1 MSQEQIS
8 KDLISLH
15 VSSCLS
21 VWSRYVHLLFC
32 TKSLIPSSKFQVP
45 VSRGPDAMV
54 VLFVSALI
62 VVVAAASAAPVLN
75 DTDIRGYNLAN
86 APGVTVCC

>member
-1 MSQEQIS
+1 VHTNFSERKLES
-8 KDLISLH
+8 SAWKFETE
-15 VSSCLS
+15 VSVQC
-21 VWSRYVHLLFC
+21 
-32 TKSLIPSSKFQVP
+32 P
-45 VSRGPDAMV
+45 VGAMV

>member
-1 MSQEQIS
+1 M
-8 KDLISLH
+8 
-15 VSSCLS
+15 
-21 VWSRYVHLLFC
+21 
-32 TKSLIPSSKFQVP
+32 
-45 VSRGPDAMV
+45 
-54 VLFVSALI
+54 VLFASALI